1 MSSAQ
6 PALFDTQARSALLTR
21 DRVFRYTLWRRWS
34 DGDRYVNFIL
44 LNPSTADEER
54 DDPTTRKCV
63 RMAQMWG
70 DFDSICIT
78 NLFAYKATDP
88 RKMKAATDPIGFG
101 NNRWLEKI
109 AKDASLI
116 VCAWGLDGS
125 FTGRSAAVKRLLR
138 RFDLHYLRITRGE
151 PWHPLY
157 LPDNTSPSRWHRSNR

>member
-1 MSSAQ
+1 MSATQ
-6 PALFDTQARSALLTR
+6 NVLFDTQARSATLTR

-44 LNPSTADEER
+44 LNPSTADENT

-63 RMAQMWG
+63 RMAKSWG
-70 DFDSICIT
+70 FDALCMT

-88 RKMKAATDPIGFG
+88 RVMKKASDPIGYG
-101 NNRWLEKI
+101 NDRWILRT

-125 FTGRSAAVKRLLR
+125 FSSRSSTVRRLLR

-157 LPDNTSPSRWHRSNR
+157 LPDNTKPSRWHWNDR